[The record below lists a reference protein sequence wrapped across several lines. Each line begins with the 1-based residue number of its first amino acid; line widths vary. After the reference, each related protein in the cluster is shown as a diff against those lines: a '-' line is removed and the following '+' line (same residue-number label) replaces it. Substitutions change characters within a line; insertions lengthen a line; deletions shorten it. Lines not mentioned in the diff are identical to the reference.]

1 MSNNEMLKTEV
12 AQWKKNQQLLL
23 DILKED
29 PVRAELEKL
38 FNFWKNP
45 SGNKMPEKEFT
56 KFKNRITTRSPKL
69 KLPKNRPVLMAFFDL
84 FKSYCVFCGDKGEN
98 IDSNFIAAM
107 ANEFGEGPR
116 QQNTTTIV
124 NPTHQ
129 NTRIIANHLNQNT
142 TIVNPLYQNTTTIVN
157 PLHQNTTTIASSRPP
172 ITPPPPP
179 PSKGLDIVSIFFAP
193 ALCAIS
199 SGTVFLLHTFTKLNI
214 LYIGLIAA
222 AFITVTMLGARLI
235 SAKLNFEQNNVY
247 FGRALSLSIAYQI
260 FACWLFN
267 FCGTV
272 WYYSLPVILGPF
284 LVTAKSF
291 IFIRKD
297 YPKSKFVLFVLGLA
311 LVPFLAT
318 GGFFAYKTL
327 EKQNLLPSILGP
339 VQTATAPVASKP
351 PVQTATPV
359 VPKNSALSS
368 DSASSTAE
376 TKNVKS
382 AESSQPAQSM
392 NTRYREAL
400 SASNAETE
408 FKLLKPLAD
417 SGYAKAQ
424 ETLGFRYQYG
434 RGCKKDLDLAEYY
447 FKKAAAQKLSTVF
460 VPLGYLYLQQGKYQ
474 EALDSFLEAKKNG
487 TNVDYQIAECRKH
500 LRQSHTQEKVG
511 EPLYAPV
518 LPLVQAPTRQE
529 LKKRFDE
536 ILRKLPPKVAFQL
549 VAEPD
554 QFSVNGSALYMTVE
568 ESQDIV
574 DSAIN
579 LTGSVIRLVGTIAT
593 GGRHAPPSRRPQT
606 RIEYHIRDV
615 AFTPDIKPYFYQAES
630 GYFENYIFNEYR
642 DRRGAT
648 KLPLI
653 SPSRDQFYSVKS
665 RLSDNKSSVQAL
677 ETLLNRMERGEI
689 PICRYVVRGKFQ
701 SYSERHEKIA
711 QRQNMIDFAVHCGI
725 AIDLEIIDRLTG
737 KKLSCQWPISVRYN
751 GFQATFAS
759 NLRSTEGL
767 KFNRAKV
774 FKTAAKRFMNKLM
787 KELSEGMPL

>member
-1 MSNNEMLKTEV
+1 MSTEGIEGNKDR
-12 AQWKKNQQLLL
+12 AKQWKKHQQFLLEA
-23 DILKED
+23 LKND
-29 PVRAELEKL
+29 PVYPELESL
-38 FNFWKNP
+38 FYFWKNP
-45 SGNKMPEKEFT
+45 SGKKMSNGKYRSLKKTIKE
-56 KFKNRITTRSPKL
+56 SPRNNSYCASIAEFL
-69 KLPKNRPVLMAFFDL
+69 TL
-84 FKSYCVFCGDKGEN
+84 FKSVCVGDVN
-98 IDSNFIAAM
+98 QNLDSNFIAAM
-107 ANEFGEGPR
+107 KNEFGEDLLP
-116 QQNTTTIV
+116 QNTTTVV
-124 NPTHQ
+124 NPPPQ
-129 NTRIIANHLNQNT
+129 NTRIIANHLNQTT

-157 PLHQNTTTIASSRPP
+157 PLPQNTTTIASSRPP
-172 ITPPPPP
+172 ITPPPP

-199 SGTVFLLHTFTKLNI
+199 SGTAFLLHTFTKLNI

-235 SAKLNFEQNNVY
+235 SAKLNFGQNNVY

-267 FCGTV
+267 FCGAV

-297 YPKSKFVLFVLGLA
+297 YPKSKFVLFVFGLA

-327 EKQNLLPSILGP
+327 EKQNLIPSILRP
-339 VQTATAPVASKP
+339 VQTATAPTTSKS
-351 PVQTATPV
+351 PVQTAILV
-359 VPKNSALSS
+359 VPKNSVSS
-368 DSASSTAE
+368 DSLSSTAE

-392 NTRYREAL
+392 NARYREAL

-408 FKLLKPLAD
+408 FQLLKPLAD

-434 RGCKKDLDLAEYY
+434 RGCKKDLGLAEYY

-460 VPLGYLYLQQGKYQ
+460 VPLGYLYLQQNKYQ
-474 EALDSFLEAKKNG
+474 EALDNFLEAKKNG
-487 TNVDYQIAECRKH
+487 TNVDYLIAECRKH
-500 LRQSHTQEKVG
+500 LRQSHTQEKVD
-511 EPLYAPV
+511 EPIYAPL
-518 LPLVQAPTRQE
+518 LPRVQAPTKQD
-529 LKKRFDE
+529 LKKRFNE

-630 GYFENYIFNEYR
+630 GNLENYIFNEYR

-648 KLPLI
+648 KIPLI

-665 RLSDNKSSVQAL
+665 RLSDNKSTVRDL
-677 ETLLNRMERGEI
+677 EMLLNRMERGEI

-787 KELSEGMPL
+787 KELSEEMPL